1 MFALM
6 LHSADVVGDN
16 HGRTSG
22 CKNYEQ
28 DKYNEGYAAGAASVT
43 PEDGVTQADV
53 DAAAAAALK
62 AGIHEGKKKG
72 SGGLSDGAVAGIA
85 VGCAVA
91 GIAVGCVIGAVA
103 SQLIRRPK
111 TPPELDPAKSNL

>member
-1 MFALM
+1 MRTATRAGLPGSKPSAFFLALVE
-6 LHSADVVGDN
+6 A
-16 HGRTSG
+16 TSV
-22 CKNYEQ
+22 
-28 DKYNEGYAAGAASVT
+28 AGHT
-43 PEDGVTQADV
+43 GG
-53 DAAAAAALK
+53 L
-62 AGIHEGKKKG
+62 HEGKKKG